1 MLILNMSRSLAMRI
15 HFLVVVKVHK
25 LTTAEGGLPKVSIRF
40 PKLLLVS
47 FTLIHLSR
55 NPLPFLIREAELIHC
70 FAPMRL
76 TSILSSLALVA
87 SPLATAML
95 TAPIEGYEVMQ
106 SWKCN
111 GLANIKVRHTMS
123 LALLKSV
130 PRHSMMIPRLIKSR
144 KWLLT

>member
-1 MLILNMSRSLAMRI
+1 MLIINMSRSLAMRI

-25 LTTAEGGLPKVSIRF
+25 LTTAEGGLPKVKYSVPQITPCF
-40 PKLLLVS
+40 LY
-47 FTLIHLSR
+47 LIHLSR
-55 NPLPFLIREAELIHC
+55 NSLPFLIREAELIHC

-76 TSILSSLALVA
+76 ASIPSSLALVA

-106 SWKCN
+106 SWKFN

-123 LALLKSV
+123 LGLLK
-130 PRHSMMIPRLIKSR
+130 
-144 KWLLT
+144 